1 MLGGGPSGRLL
12 RVGTPY
18 RCRVFKFP
26 LFGVPVSVHFSFLF
40 VAVFGL
46 GAYRGWEI
54 AAWTGAVFVAV
65 LLHESGHAFT
75 ARAFGGTS
83 VSITLFALGGFTSWG
98 GSRDMGPGRRFLI
111 SAAGSAVGIAA
122 GLAVIGFGRAGALDN
137 LSDLAIVFLESFV
150 WAGLVWGV
158 LNWVPILPL
167 DGGHMLQHGLEMFT
181 PTKAAG
187 IARVVSVVAG
197 VAAVAAA
204 FYYGETFL
212 AIFVGMITLMGLRSG
227 RDEQPRPTPAAAP
240 PPTDVHSDEEPP
252 AFPI

>member
-1 MLGGGPSGRLL
+1 ML
-12 RVGTPY
+12 
-18 RCRVFKFP
+18 KFP
-26 LFGVPVSVHFSFLF
+26 LIGVPVSVHFSFLF
-40 VAVFGL
+40 VAVLGF

-83 VSITLFALGGFTSWG
+83 VSITLFALGGFTSWAT
-98 GSRDMGPGRRFLI
+98 SRDVGPGRRFLI
-111 SAAGSAVGIAA
+111 SAAGSAVGIVA
-122 GLAVIGFGRAGALDN
+122 GLAVIGLGRAGVFDN
-137 LSDLAIVFLESFV
+137 LPDLAFTFLESFV

-187 IARVVSVVAG
+187 IARAVSVITGIAAV
-197 VAAVAAA
+197 VAA
-204 FYYGETFL
+204 FSYGQTFL
-212 AIFVGMITLMGLRSG
+212 ALFVGMITLVGLRSG
-227 RDEQPRPTPAAAP
+227 TEDEPQPAPAADAP
-240 PPTDVHSDEEPP
+240 ATDPPSADVRPDEEPP

>member
-1 MLGGGPSGRLL
+1 ML
-12 RVGTPY
+12 
-18 RCRVFKFP
+18 KFP
-26 LFGVPVSVHFSFLF
+26 LLGVPVSVHFSFLL
-40 VAVFGL
+40 VAFFGL
-46 GAYRGWEI
+46 GQFQGWEI

-98 GSRDMGPGRRFLI
+98 ASRDMGPGRRFLI
-111 SAAGSAVGIAA
+111 SAAGSAVGIVAGLA
-122 GLAVIGFGRAGALDN
+122 GLAVIGLEQAGALGR
-137 LSDLAIVFLESFV
+137 LPDLVDVFLESFV

-187 IARVVSVVAG
+187 IARVVSVIAG

-204 FYYGETFL
+204 LYYGQTFL
-212 AIFVGMITLMGLRSG
+212 AIFVGMITLVGLRSG
-227 RDEQPRPTPAAAP
+227 TEDEPQPAPAADAP
-240 PPTDVHSDEEPP
+240 TTDPPSADVRPDEEPP